1 MAIRTFAVCLALAA
15 SCALLSASASPH
27 APAGTGAAPAVSEP
41 QSAFPANTAGAAL
54 YVSPNGSDSNSGGPN
69 EPFRTIER
77 AAKAARPGTTV
88 LVAPGL
94 YTGTIQTRTAGT
106 ASAAIR
112 YQSAVKWAARLQ
124 GTGNDAVWTNHGDY
138 VDIVGFDVSG
148 SGRIGILNLASHT
161 RIAGNHVHHLALIG
175 GCTGDGGAGIDNGN
189 YAASDGDIVD
199 NIVHDIGTPGA
210 CNGVHGIYSSNRGG
224 RIANN
229 MVYRAS
235 SFGIHLWHAA
245 TRVIVANNTV
255 FANGSATMGGGI
267 VLGNGDS
274 PGKPM
279 LNHTKVVNNIV
290 YDNPGVSIKEFCY
303 TGHDCTGADNI
314 FLNNLVFKNGA
325 PMSLRRGRARNTIS
339 ADPAF
344 ENYRQDG
351 SGNYRLSAQSP
362 ARGKGADLPLAG
374 RANTLSQMAATGSPN
389 VGADICQV
397 PATADVGRVAKSN
410 PIP

>member
-1 MAIRTFAVCLALAA
+1 
-15 SCALLSASASPH
+15 
-27 APAGTGAAPAVSEP
+27 
-41 QSAFPANTAGAAL
+41 L
-54 YVSPNGSDSNSGGPN
+54 YVSPGGADSNSGSQSQ
-69 EPFRTIER
+69 PFRTIEQ
-77 AAKAARPGTTV
+77 AAKTATPGTTV
-88 LVAPGL
+88 LVAPGV
-94 YTGTIQTRTAGT
+94 YTGNIQTRTAGT
-106 ASAAIR
+106 ASAPIR
-112 YQSAVKWAARLQ
+112 YQSAVKWGARLQ
-124 GTGNDAVWTNHGDY
+124 GTGKDAVWTNHGDH
-138 VDIVGFDVSG
+138 VEIVGFDVSG
-148 SGRIGILNLASHT
+148 SGRIGILNLASYT

-189 YAASDGDIVD
+189 YTASQGDIVD
-199 NIVHDIGTPGA
+199 NIVHDIGTPGS

-245 TRVIVANNTV
+245 TSVIVANNTV

-279 LNHTKVVNNIV
+279 LNHTKVINNIV

-303 TGHDCTGADNI
+303 AGHDCTGSDNS

-325 PMSLRRGRARNTIS
+325 PISLRRGRARNTIN

-344 ENYRQDG
+344 EDYRPDG
-351 SGNYRLSAQSP
+351 SGNYRLKPQSP
-362 ARGKGADLPLAG
+362 ARGKGADAALAG
-374 RANTLSQMAATGSPN
+374 RADTPSNKASTASPN
-389 VGADICQV
+389 VGADISTV
-397 PATADVGRVAKSN
+397 PALADVESASKN
-410 PIP
+410 KPAH